1 MKRTVLLTALLL
13 AGCSESGRETF
24 QNLSVALSPEAKA
37 RLNYDRSVKAY
48 RTCMTAN
55 ESKPSACEAE
65 RFTMEG
71 NQHIVAAK
79 LSAPVAAPASQTVCT
94 PDGPYYARTVT
105 CVPIERGKFIGDEN

>member
-1 MKRTVLLTALLL
+1 MKRTVLLTALML

-37 RLNYDRSVKAY
+37 QAY

-65 RFTMEG
+65 RYTMEG

>member
-37 RLNYDRSVKAY
+37 QLDYDRSVKAY

-65 RFTMEG
+65 RYIMEA

-79 LSAPVAAPASQTVCT
+79 LPAPVAAPAISEPLCT
-94 PDGPYYARTVT
+94 AEGPYYARTVT
-105 CVPIERGKFIGDEN
+105 CQ